1 MINIETGKNTSSF
14 LHDNGCKEE
23 KNFSSIT
30 RIFSSIT
37 RIITKRKKVA
47 AYILRKRTQKL
58 KKTFTRKVRL
68 SPSKKFILID
78 CNESPLKIMK
88 NTFCL
93 ILKAF
98 FVLEIFTFLSW
109 LFGFVGKALDKK
121 AMVHFKIHDVK
132 DWTNN
137 YNTHIVQSF
146 KK

>member
-1 MINIETGKNTSSF
+1 
-14 LHDNGCKEE
+14 
-23 KNFSSIT
+23 
-30 RIFSSIT
+30 
-37 RIITKRKKVA
+37 
-47 AYILRKRTQKL
+47 
-58 KKTFTRKVRL
+58 
-68 SPSKKFILID
+68 
-78 CNESPLKIMK
+78 MK
-88 NTFCL
+88 NTFSL

-98 FVLEIFTFLSW
+98 FVLEIFTFLSR